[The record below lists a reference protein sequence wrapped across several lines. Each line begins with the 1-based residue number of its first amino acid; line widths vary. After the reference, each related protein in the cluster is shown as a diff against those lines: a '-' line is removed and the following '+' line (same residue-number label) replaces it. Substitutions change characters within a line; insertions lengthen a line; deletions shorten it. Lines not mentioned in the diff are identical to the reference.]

1 MSRLAIESRRAR
13 AVGWL
18 LWASICVLV
27 WGCASS
33 VSAPRSLRQAAA
45 QRLEH
50 ANKYLVSGSYL
61 GAYEA
66 IQYDLRSSDPQI
78 REPAWQLVNNS
89 PQFFTHVLA
98 DVDTTVTQIHSPGS
112 ASLAKALLL
121 RLTEAPDFE
130 QTRVHQLQAKLDAR
144 VRAGN
149 LDSSLPFVLT
159 DNLKRFSSLETPEGM
174 RVIFERSVAVLAN
187 TSPGM
192 KLDRDLLSAT
202 LTYVESRG
210 PGSDEYRYLGS
221 ALPRMPLSY
230 MDLRGQIARLYP
242 DYTEPVFKAMSLT
255 IMIETVPLKRLLEE
269 DVIKI
274 LKARSPLLEVV
285 REPRPDVVRITI
297 AELQYEERSE
307 PERTQTAVVSSLD
320 MNAIVAVFAVPRG
333 ASFLYDVTQGSVEI
347 QYAYELK
354 AAQHGQLL
362 HEKLIREKIG
372 DTYYYCSNPR
382 VQNVYGGLSRAT
394 VWPNADVE
402 AYCARGGGRR
412 AVTEYR
418 GKIPERLTAEIA
430 TIPVVQKTIT
440 WSQ

>member
-1 MSRLAIESRRAR
+1 MGGGGGRGEMGGGRSTEEGVPHKKSMAGFFIALYSYSLFSTEGFPGMLVLSAFLVRQSRRLIPTPLNGGTPHGQISTNRSEWSMSRVAMESRRAR
-13 AVGWL
+13 VVGWL
-18 LWASICVLV
+18 LWASICGLV
-27 WGCASS
+27 CGCASS

-50 ANKYLVSGSYL
+50 ANKYLGSGSYL

-98 DVDTTVTQIHSPGS
+98 DVDTTVTQVHSPGA

-144 VRAGN
+144 VTAGN

-159 DNLKRFSSLETPEGM
+159 DNLRWFSSLETLEGM
-174 RVIFERSVAVLAN
+174 RVIFERSVAALAN

-221 ALPRMPLSY
+221 KPRHNFVYFS
-230 MDLRGQIARLYP
+230 A
-242 DYTEPVFKAMSLT
+242 
-255 IMIETVPLKRLLEE
+255 
-269 DVIKI
+269 DV
-274 LKARSPLLEVV
+274 S
-285 REPRPDVVRITI
+285 RPYRF
-297 AELQYEERSE
+297 
-307 PERTQTAVVSSLD
+307 
-320 MNAIVAVFAVPRG
+320 IVTPQF
-333 ASFLYDVTQGSVEI
+333 T
-347 QYAYELK
+347 
-354 AAQHGQLL
+354 
-362 HEKLIREKIG
+362 
-372 DTYYYCSNPR
+372 
-382 VQNVYGGLSRAT
+382 YGGFPPA
-394 VWPNADVE
+394 E
-402 AYCARGGGRR
+402 ASTCRCVA
-412 AVTEYR
+412 
-418 GKIPERLTAEIA
+418 
-430 TIPVVQKTIT
+430 
-440 WSQ
+440 

>member
-1 MSRLAIESRRAR
+1 MSRAAMESRRALV
-13 AVGWL
+13 VGWL
-18 LWASICVLV
+18 LGAAICGLV
-27 WGCASS
+27 CGCASS
-33 VSAPRSLRQAAA
+33 VSAPKSLRQAAA
-45 QRLEH
+45 QRLER
-50 ANKYLVSGSYL
+50 ANNLLVSGSYL

-78 REPAWQLVNNS
+78 REPAWQFVNDS

-98 DVDTTVTQIHSPGS
+98 DVDTTVTQVHSPGA
-112 ASLAKALLL
+112 ASLAKGLLL
-121 RLTEAPDFE
+121 QLTEASSFD
-130 QTRVHQLQAKLDAR
+130 QTQVQQLHAKLDAR
-144 VRAGN
+144 VTAGN

-159 DNLKRFSSLETPEGM
+159 DNLRWFSSLETLEGM

-187 TSPGM
+187 ISPGM
-192 KLDRDLLSAT
+192 KFDRNLLSAT
-202 LTYVESRG
+202 LTYVKSRG

-242 DYTEPVFKAMSLT
+242 DYAESVFKAMSLT

-285 REPRPDVVRITI
+285 REPRPDVLRITI

-307 PERTQTAVVSSLD
+307 SERTQTAVVSYLD
-320 MNAIVAVFAVPRG
+320 MNTLVAVFAVPRG

-347 QYAYELK
+347 QYAYEMK

-430 TIPVVQKTIT
+430 AIPVVQKTIT